1 MTTASLSWQAWYNAI
16 MRMWKDLQESLYYVG
31 LAVIRFLVYLL
42 ISAALVG
49 SGIALEF
56 LVGLSI
62 EDSSAAYEVLEFALD
77 VSLIGSAVVVAICGA
92 VVVAGEAIRS
102 TYTFLRQLSG
112 KD

>member
-1 MTTASLSWQAWYNAI
+1 
-16 MRMWKDLQESLYYVG
+16 MRMWKDLQEGLYYVG
-31 LAVIRFLVYLL
+31 LAAIRFLVSLL

-77 VSLIGSAVVVAICGA
+77 VSLIGSAIVVSICGA
-92 VVVAGEAIRS
+92 IVVAGEAIRS
-102 TYTFLRQLSG
+102 TYIFLRQLRNG
-112 KD
+112 D

>member
-1 MTTASLSWQAWYNAI
+1 
-16 MRMWKDLQESLYYVG
+16 MRMRKDLQESLYYVG
-31 LAVIRFLVYLL
+31 LAVIRFLVSLL

-62 EDSSAAYEVLEFALD
+62 EDSSAAYEVLEFVLD

-92 VVVAGEAIRS
+92 IVVAGEAIRS